1 MKKIRIIPLLLIFI
15 LLLIPLGVSFGDIA
29 FQRGGLSDTGNIL
42 GGDASRVQQALEDV
56 YDETGSQVFVAL
68 TQNPNTRGLYFDEWV
83 EAVFREQSIGS
94 NDLLLII
101 DTEARE
107 FSWTV
112 EESYKLSDNQL
123 ENIMNTRLI
132 PELREDKWAEG
143 IIQAAEGIK
152 EGFSNPGASS
162 GGSILRLFR
171 PSLIIAVIFIV
182 GLLFFRNKGKRGT
195 GAETPEAKKQ
205 VPLKELEQQ
214 AGLKLVDVDDS
225 IKSSEQELAFTE
237 AEFGPQAVT
246 EYRKVIREAKEL
258 LSKAFNNQQKT
269 YDLTE
274 EDPERRRLVEEIIS
288 LTTKADEILDE
299 KADGFKELRDLVG
312 HVEEALP
319 RIRSQFEQVKA
330 AFPERKNLLDQ
341 LKQAYTLDALGEV
354 HDDDEQAEELIV
366 FTEERLANAK
376 TSIEEG
382 DKNQAAVSLRAAED
396 AVYQIDRYGEAIN
409 QMDRELQDAETDLRH
424 QISYVRELTS
434 NKTIDKPEL
443 AAELAKAKTMN
454 DALEQELL
462 RRPNNPIKLLSEL
475 EKSVSGLEASLK
487 GYQEQQEQ
495 ERQLISRVQSTIKN
509 TQNRIA
515 SVESYVATRRGNIG
529 ARARSLLDQ
538 ANVELQHAHALIRE
552 NPQES
557 YQHATRARS
566 YADQASTLAQ
576 SDVGGYSQ
584 SRSMGGSGDLL
595 TGAILSGILRGGFGG
610 GGSSRRSSGGF
621 GGGSI
626 RTGGFGGS
634 SRGGMRGGRGR
645 F

>member
-195 GAETPEAKKQ
+195 SAETPEAKKQ

-299 KADGFKELRDLVG
+299 KADRFKELRDLVG

-354 HDDDEQAEELIV
+354 HDDDEQAEELIA

-396 AVYQIDRYGEAIN
+396 AVYQIDRYGEAIT